1 MVKRLQSQTRE
12 GSFLH
17 TGIVRDRKEA
27 IEEKVKLLHGS
38 FFGRP
43 LVKFDVGLMRDV
55 WIPYCY
61 LVYQYRLGGNAFFS
75 KRRSAREGKVAVV
88 FDLNEVHPMQYD
100 IYENGDLKF
109 IKKKTADKERKIIP
123 AGISKNETLEQAE
136 QHIQMKVMKRF
147 YGRQGD
153 LKLINKQD
161 FFRPAVELEIIYKGE
176 NVNKRYAYLDEFGIQ
191 SEHILGLK
199 YRVEHKS

>member
-1 MVKRLQSQTRE
+1 MVKRLQNQTGE

-17 TGIVRDRKEA
+17 TDIVRNRKEA
-27 IEEKVKLLHGS
+27 AEEKLKLLHGS
-38 FFGRP
+38 FFGKP
-43 LVKFDVGLMRDV
+43 LVKFEVGLMRDV
-55 WIPYCY
+55 WVPYCY
-61 LVYQYRLGGNAFFS
+61 LVYQYRLGGNAFFGK
-75 KRRSAREGKVAVV
+75 KRSFREGKVAVV
-88 FDLNEVHPMQYD
+88 FDLNEAHPMQYD

-109 IKKKTADKERKIIP
+109 IKKKAADKDRKVIP
-123 AGISKNETLEQAE
+123 AGISKNGILERAE

-153 LKLINKQD
+153 LKLITKQD
-161 FFRPAVELEIIYKGE
+161 FFRPAVELEIIYKE
-176 NVNKRYAYLDEFGIQ
+176 KNVNKRYAYLDEFGIQ